1 MAQADEMDGL
11 RVVMS
16 APQLAAV
23 LAHRSISP
31 TEMMSNRLWGGLDI
45 VGGVLEM
52 VGAGVLC
59 IAPEPTGVTKAG
71 CIAFGMHG
79 ADTAWRGMRQA
90 WTGHDTATLTQQGA
104 TKLAETMRAP
114 PDMAGNIGL
123 SLDIGVGF
131 GLAGMLKAARVASIT
146 AGRIYLVQHEA
157 KSLKGPGGHTIAKH
171 VGKTEAQLRA
181 RLMQGPRLTAASS
194 FTDLRTAEFAI
205 SEALRAHSGQIKTWA
220 AGYGAAKLRFDAATI
235 KPVGKVVLRTTGRL
249 EDARKVRVVLLR
261 EQYNGMPYFVLT
273 AFPIS

>member
-1 MAQADEMDGL
+1 MAQLDEMEGV
-11 RVVMS
+11 RVIMS

-31 TEMMSNRLWGGLDI
+31 AEMMTNRLWGGLDI

-71 CIAFGMHG
+71 CVAFGVHG

-104 TKLAETMRAP
+104 AKLAETMRAP
-114 PDMAGNIGL
+114 PDMANNIGL

-146 AGRIYLVQHEA
+146 LGRISLMQHEA
-157 KSLKGPGGHTIAKH
+157 KTASGLGGHTILKH
-171 VGKTEAQLRA
+171 VGQSEAQLRA
-181 RLMQGPRLTAASS
+181 RLVREPKRGRVST
-194 FTDLRTAEFAI
+194 FTNLHTAEWAI
-205 SEALRAHSGQIKTWA
+205 SDVMRREQNRITSWA
-220 AGYGAAKLRFDAATI
+220 AIGKDRLILTGNMG
-235 KPVGKVVLRTTGRL
+235 KPVGKVLFRNSGKVH
-249 EDARKVRVVLLR
+249 DATSVTVVL
-261 EQYNGMPYFVLT
+261 EPVSYNGMPFYIVT
-273 AFPIS
+273 AYTGL

>member
-59 IAPEPTGVTKAG
+59 AIPEPTGLTKAG
-71 CIAFGMHG
+71 CVVFGVHG
-79 ADTAWRGMRQA
+79 ADTIWRGARQA

-146 AGRIYLVQHEA
+146 TGRIYLVQHEA
-157 KSLKGPGGHTIAKH
+157 KTAGGSGGHTIRKH
-171 VGKTEAQLRA
+171 VGKTDAQLRE
-181 RLMQGPRLTAASS
+181 RLVREPGLDRASTFTNLRAA
-194 FTDLRTAEFAI
+194 EEAI
-205 SEALRAHSGQIKTWA
+205 SDVMRAQSKQIAAWASGSASTLRLKGIL
-220 AGYGAAKLRFDAATI
+220 G
-235 KPVGKVVLRTTGRL
+235 KPVGR
-249 EDARKVRVVLLR
+249 VLLR
-261 EQYNGMPYFVLT
+261 STGKSHDARTVTVVLKRGQHNDMPFYILT
-273 AFPIS
+273 AYTNI

>member
-1 MAQADEMDGL
+1 MAQADEMDGV

-31 TEMMSNRLWGGLDI
+31 SEMMSNRIWGGWDI

-104 TKLAETMRAP
+104 TKLAETMQAP

-146 AGRIYLVQHEA
+146 AGRIDLAQHEA

-171 VGKTEAQLRA
+171 VGKTAEELRA
-181 RLMQGPRLTAASS
+181 RLVMERHLISASS
-194 FTDLRTAEFAI
+194 FTDLRTAEKAI
-205 SEALRAHSGQIKTWA
+205 SDMLSANRSRIMAWSLTGDPRLELRQKFSRP
-220 AGYGAAKLRFDAATI
+220 L
-235 KPVGKVVLRTTGRL
+235 GKVLMRNSGKL
-249 EDARKVRVVLLR
+249 DDARTVTVRASER
-261 EQYNGMPYFVLT
+261 R
-273 AFPIS
+273 I

>member
-1 MAQADEMDGL
+1 
-11 RVVMS
+11 
-16 APQLAAV
+16 
-23 LAHRSISP
+23 
-31 TEMMSNRLWGGLDI
+31 
-45 VGGVLEM
+45 
-52 VGAGVLC
+52 
-59 IAPEPTGVTKAG
+59 
-71 CIAFGMHG
+71 
-79 ADTAWRGMRQA
+79 
-90 WTGHDTATLTQQGA
+90 
-104 TKLAETMRAP
+104 
-114 PDMAGNIGL
+114 
-123 SLDIGVGF
+123 
-131 GLAGMLKAARVASIT
+131 MLKAARVASIT

>member
-1 MAQADEMDGL
+1 
-11 RVVMS
+11 
-16 APQLAAV
+16 
-23 LAHRSISP
+23 
-31 TEMMSNRLWGGLDI
+31 
-45 VGGVLEM
+45 VLEM

-104 TKLAETMRAP
+104 AKLAETMRAP

-157 KSLKGPGGHTIAKH
+157 KYLKGPGGHTIAKH
-171 VGKTEAQLRA
+171 VGKTEEELRA
-181 RLMQGPRLTAASS
+181 RLVRERHLISASS
-194 FTDLRTAEFAI
+194 FTDLRTAEKAI
-205 SEALRAHSGQIKTWA
+205 SDMLSANRSRIMSWSSTGDPRLELRQSFSRPLGIVLMRKSGKLDEARTV
-220 AGYGAAKLRFDAATI
+220 T
-235 KPVGKVVLRTTGRL
+235 VVLRN
-249 EDARKVRVVLLR
+249 E
-261 EQYNGMPYFVLT
+261 EYNEMPYYILT
-273 AFPIS
+273 AFVGV

>member
-104 TKLAETMRAP
+104 AKLAETMRAP

-146 AGRIYLVQHEA
+146 AGRFHLMEFEA
-157 KSLKGPGGHTIAKH
+157 KSLKGPGGHTIMKH
-171 VGKTEAQLRA
+171 VAQTEAQLRA
-181 RLMQGPRLTAASS
+181 RLVREPDRRSAST
-194 FTDLRTAEFAI
+194 FFNLPTAEAAI
-205 SEALRAHSGQIKTWA
+205 SEMLSAYHARILGWSSTNKQILTLEK
-220 AGYGAAKLRFDAATI
+220 RFAR
-235 KPVGKVVLRTTGRL
+235 PVGKVLSRQTG
-249 EDARKVRVVLLR
+249 KVNEGRNVTVVLKN
-261 EQYNGMPYFVLT
+261 EEYNGMPFFILT
-273 AFPIS
+273 AYVDI